1 MEIKVKFLDKFRLEA
16 KFDDFTVIADQPI
29 RYKGDGSAP
38 GPFDYFLASSALCAA
53 YFVKLY
59 CDTRNIPT
67 ENIRLSQNNIVDPE
81 NRYQQIF
88 KIQVELP
95 EDISAND
102 RQGILRAVERCSVK
116 KVVQAGPEFVI
127 EEVKNL
133 DADAQTLLAVKPASD
148 ATTST
153 YITGKDLPLEQ
164 TISNMSELLATL
176 GIKIEIA
183 SWRNLIPNV
192 WSLHIRDAHSPMC
205 FTNGK
210 GSTKESALASA
221 LGEYIERLSNNHF
234 YAGTFWGEEIANA
247 TFVHYPNERWFKPGA
262 NDALPTE
269 ILDEYC
275 LNIFN
280 PDGELRGSHL
290 IDTNSGNVQRGIC
303 ALPYARQSDGKT
315 VYFPSNLIEN
325 LYVSNGM
332 SAGNTLAE
340 AQVQCLSEIFERA
353 VKRHILEAEITLP
366 DVPQAVLQKYPG
378 ILAGIKGLEEQ
389 GFPVLIKDASLG
401 GVYPVMCVTL
411 MNPRTGGVFA
421 SFGAHPNLE
430 VALERSLT
438 ELLQGRSLEGLNDL
452 PPPTFASEAV
462 TEPNNFVEHFIDS
475 SGIVSWRFFSAKS
488 DYDFVEWDFS
498 SDGENANAKEAATL
512 FGILKAIGK
521 EVYVAVYDQLGA
533 TACRILV
540 PGYSEVYPIEDLI
553 WDNTNKALLFRKDIL
568 NLSSLDNKNLGDLL
582 ERLENNELDEYGDIA
597 TLIGIEFDE
606 NTPWGQLTVLE
617 LKLLINLALQQFDQA
632 YELVGAFLQY
642 NDNTVERKLFYQ
654 ALNAALEIKLDE
666 SLEFEDY
673 VLNLRRMFGDER
685 MNAVIGSLEGS
696 IRFYG
701 LTPTSINLE
710 GLDRH
715 HRLMD
720 SYKKLHA
727 ARARGVATVN

>member
-1 MEIKVKFLDKFRLEA
+1 MEIKVNFLDKLRLEA
-16 KFDDFTVIADQPI
+16 KFDDFTVVADQPI

-59 CDTRNIPT
+59 CDTRNIST
-67 ENIRLSQNNIVDPE
+67 EHIRLSQNNIVDPE

-95 EDISAND
+95 PDISEVD
-102 RQGILRAVERCSVK
+102 RRGILNSIERCTVK

-127 EEVKNL
+127 EEVANL
-133 DADAQTLLAVKPASD
+133 DADAQALLTLQPTAD
-148 ATTST
+148 TST

-164 TISNMSELLATL
+164 TIANMSGLLANL

-183 SWRNLIPNV
+183 SWRNIIPNV

-210 GSTKESALASA
+210 GATKESALASA

-234 YAGTFWGEEIANA
+234 YAGAFWGEDIAQA
-247 TFVHYPNERWFKPGA
+247 DFVHYPNERWFQPGA
-262 NDALPTE
+262 DDALPSE
-269 ILDEYC
+269 ILDDYC
-275 LNIFN
+275 LDIYN
-280 PDGELRGSHL
+280 PDDELRGSHL
-290 IDTNSGNVQRGIC
+290 VDTNSGNAARGIC
-303 ALPYARQSDGKT
+303 SLPYVRHSDGEV

-325 LYVSNGM
+325 LFVSNGM

-353 VKRHILEAEITLP
+353 VKREIIESEIALP
-366 DVPQAVLQKYPG
+366 DVPPHVLAKYPS
-378 ILAGIKGLEEQ
+378 ILAGIQGLEEQ
-389 GFPVLIKDASLG
+389 GFPVLVKDASLG
-401 GVYPVMCVTL
+401 GIYPVMCVTL

-421 SFGAHPNLE
+421 SFGAHPSLE

-438 ELLQGRSLEGLNDL
+438 ELLQGRSFEGLNDL
-452 PPPTFASEAV
+452 PPPTFESNAV

-488 DYDFVEWDFS
+488 DFEFVEWDFS
-498 SDGENANAKEAATL
+498 SQGDDANAQEAAAL
-512 FGILKAIGK
+512 LGILEDMGK
-521 EVYVAVYDQLGA
+521 EVYTAVYDQLGA
-533 TACRILV
+533 VACRILV
-540 PGYSEVYPIEDLI
+540 PGYSEVYPVEDLV
-553 WDNTNKALLFRKDIL
+553 WDNTNKALLFRTDVL
-568 NLSSLDNKNLGDLL
+568 NLHRLDDASLEALL
-582 ERLENNELDEYGDIA
+582 DRLDNNELDEYSDIA

-606 NTPWGQLTVLE
+606 NTEWGQLTVLE
-617 LKLLINLALQQFDQA
+617 LKLLIQLALKKFEDAQD
-632 YELVGAFLQY
+632 LVQAFLQY
-642 NDNTVERKLFYQ
+642 NDNTVERRLFYQ
-654 ALNAALEIKLDE
+654 ALNVVLEVVLDPE
-666 SLEFEDY
+666 LELDDY
-673 VLNLRRMFGDER
+673 TPNFRRMFGDTR
-685 MNAVIGSLEGS
+685 MDAALGSVDGTV
-696 IRFYG
+696 RFYG
-701 LTPTSINLE
+701 LTPTSMKLE

-727 ARARGVATVN
+727 ARAKAAAQ

>member
-1 MEIKVKFLDKFRLEA
+1 MEIKVNFLDKLRLEA

-59 CDTRNIPT
+59 CDTRNIST

-95 EDISAND
+95 EEISASD
-102 RQGILRAVERCSVK
+102 RQGILRSIERCTVK

-133 DADAQTLLAVKPASD
+133 DADAQTLLTLKLASD
-148 ATTST
+148 ATT
-153 YITGKDLPLEQ
+153 YIAGKDLPLEQ
-164 TISNMSELLATL
+164 TIANMSGVLANL

-183 SWRNLIPNV
+183 SWRNIIPNV
-192 WSLHIRDAHSPMC
+192 WSLHIRDSHSPMC

-234 YAGTFWGEEIANA
+234 YAGVFWGEDIANEA
-247 TFVHYPNERWFKPGA
+247 FVHYPNERWFKPGSK
-262 NDALPTE
+262 DALPAE

-290 IDTNSGNVQRGIC
+290 IDTNSGNAQRGIC
-303 ALPYARQSDGKT
+303 SLPYVRQSDGEP

-353 VKRHILEAEITLP
+353 VKREILEGEIALP
-366 DVPQAVLQKYPG
+366 DVPQAVLAKYPG
-378 ILAGIKGLEEQ
+378 IVEGIRGLEEQ
-389 GFPVLIKDASLG
+389 GFPVLVKDASLG
-401 GVYPVMCVTL
+401 GTYPVMCVTL

-475 SGIVSWRFFSAKS
+475 SGIVSWRFFSEKA

-498 SDGENANAKEAATL
+498 GQGENSNAEEAATL
-512 FGILKAIGK
+512 FGILESMGK
-521 EVYVAVYDQLGA
+521 ESYVAVYDQLGA

-553 WDNTNKALLFRKDIL
+553 WDNTNKALLFRADIL
-568 NLSSLDNKNLGDLL
+568 NLAALDNASLGALL

-617 LKLLINLALQQFDQA
+617 LKLLIRLALKTLDEA
-632 YELVGAFLQY
+632 NELVGAFLQY
-642 NDNTVERKLFYQ
+642 NDNTVERRLFYQ
-654 ALNAALEIKLDE
+654 ALSAVLEIELDDD
-666 SLEFEDY
+666 LELDDY
-673 VLNLRRMFGDER
+673 IVNLRRMFGDER
-685 MNAVIGSLEGS
+685 VDAVIGSVEGS
-696 IRFYG
+696 VRFYG
-701 LTPTSINLE
+701 LTPTSVKLE

-715 HRLMD
+715 HRLID
-720 SYKKLHA
+720 SYRKLHA
-727 ARARGVATVN
+727 ARAKAMATNN

>member
-1 MEIKVKFLDKFRLEA
+1 MEIKVNFLDKLRLEA

-59 CDTRNIPT
+59 CDTRNIST
-67 ENIRLSQNNIVDPE
+67 ENIRLSQNNIVDPD

-102 RQGILRAVERCSVK
+102 RQGILRSIERCTVK

-133 DADAQTLLAVKPASD
+133 DADAQTLLALKPAAD
-148 ATTST
+148 AST
-153 YITGKDLPLEQ
+153 YIVGKDLPLEQ
-164 TISNMSELLATL
+164 TIANMSSVLANL

-234 YAGTFWGEEIANA
+234 YAGAFWGEDIANA
-247 TFVHYPNERWFKPGA
+247 AFVHYPNERWFKSGPK
-262 NDALPTE
+262 DSLPAE

-275 LNIFN
+275 LKIFN
-280 PDGELRGSHL
+280 ADGELRGSHL
-290 IDTNSGNVQRGIC
+290 IDTNSGNVERGIC
-303 ALPYARQSDGKT
+303 SLPYVRQSDGET

-353 VKRHILEAEITLP
+353 VKREIIEGEIALP
-366 DVPQAVLQKYPG
+366 DVPQEVLAKYPG
-378 ILAGIKGLEEQ
+378 ILEGIQSLEDQ
-389 GFPVLIKDASLG
+389 GFPVLVKDASLG

-421 SFGAHPNLE
+421 SFGAHPSLE

-498 SDGENANAKEAATL
+498 GKGENSNAQEAATL
-512 FGILKAIGK
+512 FGILESLGK
-521 EVYVAVYDQLGA
+521 ESYIAVYDQLGA

-553 WDNTNKALLFRKDIL
+553 WDNTNKALLFRADIL
-568 NLSSLDNKNLGDLL
+568 NLLNLDDASLSALL
-582 ERLENNELDEYGDIA
+582 ECLENNELDEYGDIA

-617 LKLLINLALQQFDQA
+617 LRLLICLALKQFEEA
-632 YELVGAFLQY
+632 HELVGAFLQY

-654 ALNAALEIKLDE
+654 ALNAVLEIKLDDD
-666 SLEFEDY
+666 LELNDY
-673 VLNLRRMFGDER
+673 LPNLRRMFSIDR
-685 MNAVIGSLEGS
+685 MDAVLGSVNGNV
-696 IRFYG
+696 RFFG
-701 LTPTSINLE
+701 LSPTSSKLE
-710 GLDRH
+710 GLERH
-715 HRLMD
+715 HRLID
-720 SYKKLHA
+720 SYKKLHL
-727 ARARGVATVN
+727 ARSFG